1 VTGINTSFN
10 LAAYAPDQL
19 RKAKD
24 SGELVL
30 SRNERATLSSESQ
43 REVNERL
50 RAAESLLA
58 TFKAREN
65 ALQTK
70 EVHTLSNQE
79 EITQTNNSVS
89 LPDVDQL
96 SKSDASHVLGAL
108 QKMIDSG
115 QMEGKVFNARNG
127 EASTDDYD
135 VYKGWLQMKIGVDLY
150 A

>member
-1 VTGINTSFN
+1 MAGINTSFN

-24 SGELVL
+24 SGELTL
-30 SRNERATLSSESQ
+30 ARNEKITLPPETQ

-50 RAAESLLA
+50 RSAERLLA
-58 TFKAREN
+58 ASKAGET

-70 EVHTLSNQE
+70 ENPTLANQPK
-79 EITQTNNSVS
+79 IIQTNNSVS
-89 LPDVDQL
+89 LPDVGQL

-127 EASTDDYD
+127 QASTGDYD
-135 VYKGWLQMKIGVDLY
+135 VYKGWLQMRIGVDLY
-150 A
+150 V